1 MATQFGNRIKELR
14 SQQHLLQRQVAA
26 LLEMD
31 TPLYSKIERG
41 ERIAKKEIVVKLAEI
56 LKMDK
61 EELITLWLA
70 DQIYD
75 VAKDEDLAL
84 KAMKVAGLH
93 IQKNQKKSGN

>member
-31 TPLYSKIERG
+31 TPLFSKIERG

-84 KAMKVAGLH
+84 KAMKIAGLH
-93 IQKNQKKSGN
+93 IQNTQKKDSK